1 MSSIVEK
8 EYNYIINGKPV
19 IIRRKWTV
27 QTEPKIRNDELD
39 QYIKEHEGDIKNAK
53 SLRIKYEQYNNEHET
68 KIKYDKLYSRCV
80 KAIGHR
86 YKQNI

>member
-39 QYIKEHEGDIKNAK
+39 QYIKEHEEDIKNAK
-53 SLRIKYEQYNNEHET
+53 SLRIIYEQYNNEHET
-68 KIKYDKLYSRCV
+68 KIKYGKLYSRCV